1 MVVRLKKSLNNVM
14 KSILTQKINKVAD
27 GFVTVSETDQFTD
40 ADYQKQIKIDLES
53 FSAINLSLDI
63 KYREIIYEYFK
74 ELMDIASLKSSD
86 GQLNY
91 FKYGFD
97 STV

>member
-1 MVVRLKKSLNNVM
+1 M